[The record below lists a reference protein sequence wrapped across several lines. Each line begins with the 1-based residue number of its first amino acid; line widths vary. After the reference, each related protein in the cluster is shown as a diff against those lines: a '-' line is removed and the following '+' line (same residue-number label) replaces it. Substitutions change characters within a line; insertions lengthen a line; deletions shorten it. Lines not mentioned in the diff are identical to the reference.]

1 MNSPH
6 ARAQPRRDS
15 LGAKR
20 DRLRIAQVAA
30 RLIAEHGLT
39 DWTLAK
45 RKAVR
50 QLLLPDSVPL
60 PSNDEI
66 EAALTEHHAL
76 FGGDAHVAALRRQ
89 RVEAL
94 SWMRRLA
101 RWEPVLVGGVAEGW
115 ATEHSDVRLELVAD
129 DPKTL
134 EIELAGH
141 GVTYAALPPREGD
154 ATTVLRVESRG
165 GRGPAV
171 DRHPDPAAQSV
182 AQARRATAYR
192 RRIGCA
198 HRRLRLRRFR
208 ALRARPR
215 PSARSR

>member
-1 MNSPH
+1 MDAPRRR
-6 ARAQPRRDS
+6 RAPSARRDS

-50 QLLLPDSVPL
+50 QLLLPDSTAL

-66 EAALTEHHAL
+66 EAALTDHHAL

-101 RWEPVLVGGVAEGW
+101 AWDPVLVGGVAAGW
-115 ATEHSDVRLELVAD
+115 ATEHSDVRLELAAD
-129 DPKTL
+129 DPKAV

-141 GVTYAALPPREGD
+141 GVSLRGAA
-154 ATTVLRVESRG
+154 
-165 GRGPAV
+165 
-171 DRHPDPAAQSV
+171 
-182 AQARRATAYR
+182 ARARAMR
-192 RRIGCA
+192 RRCFASNRTGWRSGSRSS
-198 HRRLRLRRFR
+198 RRSSG
-208 ALRARPR
+208 ATGRARPTSR
-215 PSARSR
+215 GSPPTPLATLVAAGNSA

>member
-1 MNSPH
+1 MPAGRPSS
-6 ARAQPRRDS
+6 RRDS

-50 QLLLPDSVPL
+50 QLLLPDSTAL

-66 EAALTEHHAL
+66 EAALTDHQAL
-76 FGGDAHVAALRRQ
+76 FGGEAHVAALHRQ

-101 RWEPVLVGGVAEGW
+101 AWDPVLVGGVAAGW
-115 ATEHSDVRLELVAD
+115 ATEHSEARLEVAAD
-129 DPKTL
+129 DPKAV

-141 GVTYAALPPREGD
+141 GVTYGALPPREGD
-154 ATTVLRVESRG
+154 ATTVLRIESKG
-165 GRGPAV
+165 
-171 DRHPDPAAQSV
+171 V
-182 AQARRATAYR
+182 AIRLSIVTPIQRRN
-192 RRIGCA
+192 
-198 HRRLRLRRFR
+198 
-208 ALRARPR
+208 
-215 PSARSR
+215 RSRKADEPRLTADALAILVAAGNSA